1 MKLVTPVAWRF
12 QTARLSSRL
21 HEFSLCKNC
30 CWLEQAGIGKHC
42 GHCKLDRYCIFISC
56 RQSATRGYR
65 PPTHRQP
72 QQKTFYPA
80 FTPFKVQVLFCIALS
95 QFHREIPPPP
105 HPRTSCFWRWLS
117 WWYLQHS
124 SGCSSLLIGLLFL
137 MCWSLRICLALFIF
151 CFSVVLGSFRV
162 EQQQGSSHL
171 LPYT

>member
-1 MKLVTPVAWRF
+1 MSSVFVRTVADCNKLELENTLVTANSTV
-12 QTARLSSRL
+12 TAFSSAVGRVL
-21 HEFSLCKNC
+21 QGATGLPH
-30 CWLEQAGIGKHC
+30 IGSHSKKH
-42 GHCKLDRYCIFISC
+42 FI
-56 RQSATRGYR
+56 QLLLLLKY
-65 PPTHRQP
+65 
-72 QQKTFYPA
+72 KFY
-80 FTPFKVQVLFCIALS
+80 FALRCPS
-95 QFHREIPPPP
+95 STAKSPPPP
-105 HPRTSCFWRWLS
+105 PPRTSCFWRWLS